1 MADVLRDLEA
11 THTFLATVNNPQG
24 QEQQA
29 AAWIQRLTVLSV
41 TPTSAAE
48 LASVLSRGPWTN
60 AQRDRLNE
68 ALNTALMGGSE
79 RARRALQQ
87 CSNFKAYLSRA
98 DIESLQSSEVSFLG
112 KVDVVTTRM
121 LRIGL
126 HCPSE
131 KCFGYIVA
139 LVQGLANVQSNDDD
153 LKTMLEEY
161 KKSLRNKKK
170 NIPRPSVHLLLYPVD
185 PNDLPQEL
193 LASGWDQNDPPAR
206 LNVGPDDLRPIGPLR
221 HHNKRLAKNRVP
233 DMAMAS
239 SGPVAAGGVQGML
252 MNMMMQQQQ
261 LFMQMQGMNGQ
272 DPELPGLHLFKP
284 KKKQQLALMDQSES
298 AAAGQP
304 ASAAAGQP
312 ASAAA
317 GQPASAASA
326 EVPKQTVQ
334 RAATP
339 QHSVLQLP
347 AVTPQPEN
355 DRPVVSAEEQAQMVA
370 DAMHSRKEEKAPK
383 PKSKAKATAKAKGS
397 TKSAHQAKASPKPK
411 ARGKPKAKGKAKAA
425 PSLPGGL
432 RPLETFCV
440 NGKNLTPTFR
450 LKLYPNGCSKCRFRK
465 GCTKSCWTDRKF

>member
-11 THTFLATVNNPQG
+11 TQTFLTTVNNPQG

-29 AAWIQRLTVLSV
+29 TSWIQRLTVLSV

-68 ALNTALMGGSE
+68 ALNTALVSGPDKV
-79 RARRALQQ
+79 RRALQQ

-98 DIESLQSSEVSFLG
+98 DIQSLQSSEVSFLG

-170 NIPRPSVHLLLYPVD
+170 NIPRPSVHLVLYPVD

-193 LASGWDQNDPPAR
+193 LASGYDQNDPPSR
-206 LNVGPDDLRPIGPLR
+206 LNVGPDDLRPVGPLR

-239 SGPVAAGGVQGML
+239 SGSVAAGGVHGML

-261 LFMQMQGMNGQ
+261 LFMQMQGMNVQ

-284 KKKQQLALMDQSES
+284 KKNKQLALMDQSES

-312 ASAAA
+312 AGAAA
-317 GQPASAASA
+317 GQPASAALA
-326 EVPKQTVQ
+326 EVPRQSVQ
-334 RAATP
+334 QVATP
-339 QHSVLQLP
+339 QKSALQLP
-347 AVTPQPEN
+347 PVTPQPQN
-355 DRPVVSAEEQAQMVA
+355 DSHVVSAEEQAKMVA

-383 PKSKAKATAKAKGS
+383 PKSKAKAKAKATAKAKGS
-397 TKSAHQAKASPKPK
+397 TKSAPQAKASPKPK
-411 ARGKPKAKGKAKAA
+411 AKGKAKAKAA
-425 PSLPGGL
+425 PSLPGRL
-432 RPLETFCV
+432 RPLEPFWV
-440 NGKNLTPTFR
+440 NGRLLTPTFR
-450 LKLYPNGCSKCRFRK
+450 QKLYPNGCSKCRFRK